1 MLVLVVYDIANN
13 RRRQK
18 LSKLLEGYGRRVQ
31 ESVFECFLSFDE
43 MKRLHDLV
51 QKRVKPTEDNVRL
64 YWISSGALAK
74 TLTIGSTAPQPPPNA
89 YII

>member
-31 ESVFECFLSFDE
+31 ESVFECFLSADE
-43 MKRLHDLV
+43 MQRLYQLMER
-51 QKRVKPTEDNVRL
+51 RVVPAEDNVRL
-64 YWISSGALAK
+64 YWISSGALTK
-74 TLTIGSTAPQPPPNA
+74 TLTIGSAAPQPPPNA
-89 YII
+89 LII